1 MLTRI
6 PLIVRTPASRLGGW
20 NPKLQLCGC
29 ANASKFA
36 PDLIQARRAYEA
48 YKDIAIDSVSSYT
61 RSVRQSTTQKS
72 TRLQHTSCSSRILEL
87 IQSCKNTHLVKI
99 YVARSKYINGP
110 EARAMDN
117 IKSLAPAIADPGLG
131 QSQSAIQG
139 QVLVFEDT
147 RTPAVNFLALK

>member
-1 MLTRI
+1 MRTRI

-20 NPKLQLCGC
+20 NPKLQLCDC

-36 PDLIQARRAYEA
+36 LDLIQARRAYEA
-48 YKDIAIDSVSSYT
+48 YKENLNKIESRSYLWILQLT
-61 RSVRQSTTQKS
+61 PTPVTQ
-72 TRLQHTSCSSRILEL
+72 
-87 IQSCKNTHLVKI
+87 VKI
-99 YVARSKYINGP
+99 YAARSKYINGP

-117 IKSLAPAIADPGLG
+117 IKSLAPAVADPGLG